1 MKKLHPTTNKN
12 QQPIKMG
19 KAAIIG
25 AGVSGLSMANY
36 LEKNKIDYHLYE
48 RRTPNDLKGHG
59 FILPKE
65 GIEFLSG
72 IIDIDD
78 LYAKG
83 SFLKKYIHYN
93 RSGEIISEKD
103 LDNVFVVSRSALIEI
118 LAKGVP
124 ADKISYNSTV
134 RLDGFTDGK
143 AEITIDDSEKLEA
156 EIVIASDGSRSRIR
170 RTIFQEE
177 SMKAVLE
184 NEVVNIIENEA
195 LAGEIESNF
204 LKFHHENGGLTFG
217 VLKLSSSKILW
228 YCQFDITKYFI
239 NEDYTPDCI
248 RQFMLDNF
256 GTWNPLI
263 SSIIEGSSYE
273 NAHIWRVYELEKL
286 NPFYHQN
293 IVFIGDAAHP
303 LIPFTSQGVTS
314 ALKDSFTLTNL
325 LTEGK
330 PLKETFQKYE
340 EERRPEIDIHIANGR
355 ALLDQFLL
363 PLDEQPKH
371 TLPISYK

>member
-1 MKKLHPTTNKN
+1 
-12 QQPIKMG
+12 MG
-19 KAAIIG
+19 KVAIIG

-36 LEKNKIDYHLYE
+36 LEKNNIDYHLYE
-48 RRTPNDLKGHG
+48 RRTQNDLKGHG

-65 GIEFLSG
+65 GIEFLSN
-72 IIDIDD
+72 IINIDD
-78 LYAKG
+78 LYEKG
-83 SFLKKYIHYN
+83 SFLKKYIHYSQN
-93 RSGEIISEKD
+93 GEIISEKD
-103 LDNVFVVSRSALIEI
+103 LDDVFVVSRSALIEI
-118 LAKGVP
+118 LANGVP
-124 ADKISYNSTV
+124 KDKISYRSTV
-134 RLDGFTDGK
+134 TLNGFPDGK
-143 AEITIDDSEKLEA
+143 ADVTLDENNSLDA
-156 EIVIASDGSRSRIR
+156 EIIIASDGSRSRIR

-177 SMKAVLE
+177 TMKAVLE
-184 NEVVNIIENEA
+184 NEVVNIIENEE
-195 LAGEIESNF
+195 LASQIESNF

-228 YCQFDITKYFI
+228 YCQFDITKFFI

-256 GTWNPLI
+256 GDWNPLV

-286 NPFYHQN
+286 NPFYHEN
-293 IVFIGDAAHP
+293 VVFIGDAAHP

-314 ALKDSFTLTNL
+314 ALKDSFTLTAL
-325 LTEGK
+325 LVEGNG
-330 PLKETFQKYE
+330 LQETFRKYE
-340 EERRPEIDIHIANGR
+340 DNRRPEIDIHIKNGR

-363 PLDEQPKH
+363 PLSEQPKN

>member
-1 MKKLHPTTNKN
+1 MSKV
-12 QQPIKMG
+12 
-19 KAAIIG
+19 AIIG

-36 LEKNKIDYHLYE
+36 LENNNIDYHLYE

-65 GIEFLSG
+65 GIEFLSS
-72 IIDIDD
+72 IINIDD
-78 LYAKG
+78 LYEKG
-83 SFLKKYIHYN
+83 SFLKKYIHYSQN
-93 RSGEIISEKD
+93 GEVISEKD
-103 LDNVFVVSRSALIEI
+103 LDDVFVVSRSALIEI

-124 ADKISYNSTV
+124 ADKISYEKTV
-134 RLDGFTDGK
+134 NFNGFSDGK
-143 AEITIDDSEKLEA
+143 ANITLDETTTLEA
-156 EIVIASDGSRSRIR
+156 DLVIASDGSRSRIR
-170 RTIFQEE
+170 RSIFQNEV
-177 SMKAVLE
+177 MKAVLE
-184 NEVVNIIENEA
+184 NEVVNIIENEE
-195 LAGEIESNF
+195 LASQIESNF

-228 YCQFDITKYFI
+228 YCQFDITKFFI

-256 GTWNPLI
+256 GDWNPLI
-263 SSIIEGSSYE
+263 SSIIEGSSYD

-286 NPFYHQN
+286 NPFYHEN
-293 IVFIGDAAHP
+293 VVFIGDAAHP

-325 LTEGK
+325 LVEGND
-330 PLKETFQKYE
+330 LQETFRKYE
-340 EERRPEIDIHIANGR
+340 DERRPEIDIHIKNGR
-355 ALLDQFLL
+355 ALLEQFLL
-363 PLDEQPKH
+363 PLNEQPKN

>member
-1 MKKLHPTTNKN
+1 
-12 QQPIKMG
+12 MG

-36 LEKNKIDYHLYE
+36 LEKNNIDYHLYE

-65 GIEFLSG
+65 GIEFLSD
-72 IIDIDD
+72 IININE

-93 RSGEIISEKD
+93 QSGEIISEKD

-124 ADKISYNSTV
+124 PDKISYNSTI
-134 RLDGFTDGK
+134 RLDGFTNGK
-143 AEITIDDSEKLEA
+143 AEITVDDSEKPEA
-156 EIVIASDGSRSRIR
+156 EVVIASDGSRSRIR

-177 SMKAVLE
+177 TMKAVLE

-195 LAGEIESNF
+195 LAGKIESNF
-204 LKFHHENGGLTFG
+204 LKFHHGNGGLTFG
-217 VLKLSSSKILW
+217 VLKLSASKILW

-256 GTWNPLI
+256 GNWNPLI
-263 SSIIEGSSYE
+263 SSIIEGSAYE

-293 IVFIGDAAHP
+293 VVFIGDAAHP

-325 LTEGK
+325 LAEGN
-330 PLKETFQKYE
+330 PLQETFQKYE
-340 EERRPEIDIHIANGR
+340 NERRPEIDIHIANGR
-355 ALLDQFLL
+355 ALLEQFLL
-363 PLDEQPKH
+363 PLHEQPKN

>member
-1 MKKLHPTTNKN
+1 
-12 QQPIKMG
+12 MG
-19 KAAIIG
+19 KVAIIG

-36 LEKNKIDYHLYE
+36 LEKNNIDYHLYE

-65 GIEFLSG
+65 GIEFLSN
-72 IIDIDD
+72 IINIDD
-78 LYAKG
+78 LYEKG
-83 SFLKKYIHYN
+83 SFLKKYIHYSQN
-93 RSGEIISEKD
+93 GEIISEKD
-103 LDNVFVVSRSALIEI
+103 LDDVFVVSRSALIEI
-118 LAKGVP
+118 LANGVP
-124 ADKISYNSTV
+124 KDKISYKSTV
-134 RLDGFTDGK
+134 TLNGFSGGK
-143 AEITIDDSEKLEA
+143 ADITLDENSLEA
-156 EIVIASDGSRSRIR
+156 DIVIASDGSRSRIR

-177 SMKAVLE
+177 TMKAVLE
-184 NEVVNIIENEA
+184 NEVVNIIENEE
-195 LAGEIESNF
+195 LASQIESNF

-228 YCQFDITKYFI
+228 YCQFDITKFFI

-256 GTWNPLI
+256 GDWNPLV

-286 NPFYHQN
+286 NPFYHEN

-325 LTEGK
+325 LVEGNN
-330 PLKETFQKYE
+330 LQETFKTYE
-340 EERRPEIDIHIANGR
+340 DNRRPEIDIHIKNGR

-363 PLDEQPKH
+363 PLSEQPKN

>member
-1 MKKLHPTTNKN
+1 
-12 QQPIKMG
+12 MG

-36 LEKNKIDYHLYE
+36 LEKNNIDYHLYE
-48 RRTPNDLKGHG
+48 RRTQNDLKGHG

-65 GIEFLSG
+65 GIEFLSN
-72 IIDIDD
+72 IINIDD

-93 RSGEIISEKD
+93 QSGEIISEKD
-103 LDNVFVVSRSALIEI
+103 LDDVFVVSRSALIEI

-134 RLDGFTDGK
+134 RLDGFTNGK
-143 AEITIDDSEKLEA
+143 AEITVDDREKLDA
-156 EIVIASDGSRSRIR
+156 DVVIASDGSRSRIR

-195 LAGEIESNF
+195 LASEIESNF

-248 RQFMLDNF
+248 RQFMIDNF

-293 IVFIGDAAHP
+293 VVFIGDAAHP

-325 LTEGK
+325 LTEGN
-330 PLKETFQKYE
+330 PLKETFQQYE

-355 ALLDQFLL
+355 ALLEQFLL
-363 PLDEQPKH
+363 PLNEQPKN